1 MGDCSRL
8 NIKEYFPCVSANVRR
23 SILNG
28 IKQNKEHI
36 KLSHKINGRWENQYL
51 GYQFVPQIIDIFR
64 LACKA
69 GKALAGRS
77 VIIPYQG
84 LGLSVDEYWF
94 NVTLPYE
101 STGWHDHKN
110 NAILSGVYYLKVPSN
125 SGDIC
130 FRQKINK
137 SWDEFSIRSETGK
150 MVIFDSNIQHSVS
163 RNKSDDKRIS
173 LAFNMYS
180 YPLSL
185 DFSSWNNEFN

>member
-1 MGDCSRL
+1 MNDENNKIFEKRFDISK
-8 NIKEYFPCVSANVRR
+8 NIKKSL
-23 SILNG
+23 LNNLSNS
-28 IKQNKEHI
+28 KS
-36 KLSHKINGRWENQYL
+36 KLDYSHRFNGRWENQYL
-51 GYQFVPQIIDIFR
+51 DIDFVPEIKIILDF
-64 LACKA
+64 ACQLGRKIIN
-69 GKALAGRS
+69 KAL
-77 VIIPYQG
+77 IIPNKR
-84 LGLSVDEYWF
+84 LGFQNNEFWF
-94 NVTLPYE
+94 NISKPGE